1 MTQSEFFTVKE
12 LSEYINIKEKT
23 IYAWVSRQ
31 VLPYYQLEGTLRF
44 RRSEINSWLEHRKNL
59 ENSVVIQRIKVFEEK
74 RVL

>member
-1 MTQSEFFTVKE
+1 MTQSDFFTVKE

-44 RRSEINSWLEHRKNL
+44 KKSEVDSWLENRKKL
-59 ENSVVIQRIKVFEEK
+59 ENSIVIQRIKIFEEK
-74 RVL
+74 GVI